1 MAGKA
6 TSPPGCALTDTHVHL
21 NLKDFNRDRDEV
33 IARALQAGVGL
44 MINVGFDLATTRGSI
59 ELAGQHDFIY
69 ATAGI
74 HPHEASSYN
83 HAAEKELRS
92 LAADSRV
99 VAIGEIG
106 LDYYRDLSPRGDQI
120 RAFRAQIRLAR
131 ELGLPLV
138 IHNRDALDDVLKIVD
153 EEGAGEVGGVMHC
166 FPGDADYAREVV
178 DRGFHIGVGGPITY
192 SREGRFVKA
201 VRAAPLNR
209 ILLETDSPWLT
220 PEPFRGQGTKR
231 NEPAFVSEVAA
242 AVAVA
247 IGVGVEDVARQ
258 TTGNAMRLFQIPEKP
273 SPSIAYEMWGN
284 LYLNITNRCTNEC
297 RFCIRYQ
304 TDILWGYNLRLEREP
319 SVEELLDAIGDPTRY
334 REVVFC
340 GYGEPTMRLDV
351 IKTVGAH
358 VRELGGK
365 VRVDTNGQGNLI
377 WNRNIV
383 PELALVADTIS
394 VSLNAENAT
403 VYENVCRPRFGAGT
417 YEHVRSFIRE
427 CVKAKLDVVV
437 SVVDIPEISIDSARR
452 VAGELGVPFRV
463 RGGGK
468 SRPENVGD

>member
-1 MAGKA
+1 VAGKA
-6 TSPPGCALTDTHVHL
+6 TSRPGHVLTDTHVHL
-21 NLKDFNRDRDEV
+21 NLKDFSRDRDEV
-33 IARALQAGVGL
+33 IARALEAGVGL

-59 ELAGQHDFIY
+59 ELAEQHDFIY

-83 HAAEKELRS
+83 HETEKELRE
-92 LAADSRV
+92 LAAHPRV

-106 LDYYRDLSPRGDQI
+106 LDYYRNLSPRGDQL

-138 IHNRDALDDVLKIVD
+138 IHNRDALDDVLDVVD
-153 EEGAGEVGGVMHC
+153 EEGAGGVGGVMHC

-178 DRGFHIGVGGPITY
+178 DRGFHVGIGGPITY
-192 SREGRFVKA
+192 SREGRFVRA
-201 VRAAPLNR
+201 VRAIPLNR

-220 PEPFRGQGTKR
+220 PEPFKGQGTKR
-231 NEPAFVSEVAA
+231 NEPAFVSEVAE
-242 AVAVA
+242 AVA
-247 IGVGVEDVARQ
+247 IATGIGIEDIVRQ
-258 TTGNAMRLFQIPEKP
+258 TTGNAMRLFRIPEKP
-273 SPSIAYEMWGN
+273 VSSIAYEMWGN

-319 SVEELLDAIGDPTRY
+319 STEELLEVIGDPTRY

-340 GYGEPTMRLDV
+340 GYGEPTIRLDV
-351 IKTVGAH
+351 IKAVAAR

-365 VRVDTNGQGNLI
+365 VRIDTNGHGNLI

-383 PELALVADTIS
+383 PELALVADSIS
-394 VSLNAENAT
+394 VSLNAESAA
-403 VYENVCRPRFGAGT
+403 VYESICRPKFGAGT

-427 CVKAKLDVVV
+427 CVKTGLDVTV
-437 SVVDIPEISIDSARR
+437 SVVDIPEIDIKSAKR
-452 VAGELGVPFRV
+452 VADELDVPFRV
-463 RGGGK
+463 RGGGRR
-468 SRPENVGD
+468 RPEDGGD

>member
-6 TSPPGCALTDTHVHL
+6 TSRPGHVLTDTHVHL

-59 ELAGQHDFIY
+59 ALAEQHDFIY

-83 HAAEKELRS
+83 HKTEKELRK
-92 LAADSRV
+92 LAANPRV

-106 LDYYRDLSPRGDQI
+106 LDYYRDLSPRGDQL

-131 ELGLPLV
+131 ELRLPLV
-138 IHNRDALDDVLKIVD
+138 IHNRHALDDVLKIVD
-153 EEGAGEVGGVMHC
+153 EEKAGEVGGVMHC

-178 DRGFHIGVGGPITY
+178 ARGFHIGIGGPITY
-192 SREGRFVKA
+192 SREGRFVKVARA
-201 VRAAPLNR
+201 VPLNR
-209 ILLETDSPWLT
+209 ILLETDSPLLT
-220 PEPFRGQGTKR
+220 PEPFKGQGTRR
-231 NEPAFVSEVAA
+231 NEPAFVSEVAG

-247 IGVGVEDVARQ
+247 TGVGVEDVARQ
-258 TTGNAMRLFQIPEKP
+258 TTGNAMRLFRFPEKP
-273 SPSIAYEMWGN
+273 VPSIAYEMWGN
-284 LYLNITNRCTNEC
+284 LYLNITNRCTNKC
-297 RFCIRYQ
+297 RFCVRYQ

-319 SVEELLDAIGDPTRY
+319 SVEDLLNAIGDPTRY

-351 IKTVGAH
+351 IRAVGAH

-365 VRVDTNGQGNLI
+365 VRVDTNGHGNLI

-383 PELALVADTIS
+383 PELALVADSIS
-394 VSLNAENAT
+394 VSLNAESAT
-403 VYENVCRPRFGAGT
+403 VYESVCRPRFGAGT
-417 YEHVRSFIRE
+417 YEHVCSFIRE

-437 SVVDIPEISIDSARR
+437 SVVDIPEIDIDSARR
-452 VAGELGVPFRV
+452 VADELGVPFRV
-463 RGGGK
+463 RGGSG
-468 SRPENVGD
+468 SRSENGGD